1 MKKLI
6 FLSMFIIFISCS
18 TVFALGTKTSVQKI
32 SENSIKITVASKDK
46 IKLTGY
52 TISKG
57 SNIIVYFI
65 NDSIG
70 TNEDAI
76 SVDIRTVVRPYR
88 VILENAEKPF
98 EVPFV
103 DIKNSQL
110 RDYIRHLY
118 DAGYINGYE
127 EDNTFRPD
135 NNITRAEFI
144 TMISRMLN
152 LEHVKVADLNFA
164 DLEIEHWAYD
174 DVTKVVENGII
185 EGYDENGSKL
195 LKLDQNVTIA
205 EVCKI
210 VDEAF
215 KIKNKSSA
223 NYDVR
228 FVNHWAKANIQSLV
242 NENIISSVDNFY
254 EKGELDRPAKRREV
268 AMFLSRTVGR

>member
-6 FLSMFIIFISCS
+6 LLLIFIIFAFSS
-18 TVFALGTKTSVQKI
+18 TVFAAEIKATVEKV
-32 SENSIKITVASKDK
+32 SENSIKITATSKDK

-57 SNIIVYFI
+57 SNIIIYFI
-65 NDSIG
+65 NDSKG

-76 SVDIRTVVRPYR
+76 NIDIRTVVRPYR
-88 VILENAEKPF
+88 VIIENSDKPF
-98 EVPFV
+98 VEPFG
-103 DIKNSQL
+103 DIKNSQM

-118 DAGYINGYE
+118 DSGYINGYG

-144 TMISRMLN
+144 TIVSRMLN
-152 LEHVKVADLNFA
+152 LKHVKTASLNFA
-164 DLEIEHWAYD
+164 DFDMGHWAYD
-174 DVTKVVENGII
+174 DAMKAAQNGII

-195 LKLDQNVTIA
+195 LKLDQNVTLA
-205 EVCKI
+205 EACKI

-228 FVNHWAKANIQSLV
+228 FVKHWAKDNIQSLV
-242 NENIISSVDNFY
+242 NENIISSLDDFY
-254 EKGELDRPAKRREV
+254 KKGNLDRPAKRGEV
-268 AMFLSRTVGR
+268 AMLLSRTLGR

>member
-152 LEHVKVADLNFA
+152 LEHVKVADSSFA
-164 DLEIEHWAYD
+164 DLEVEHWAYD